1 MDKLDYLIIALDT
14 PEKLAEVKAL
24 PNCTNET
31 RYGQTTSLYSIS
43 LDTHYIRGRQFESS
57 DRMFI
62 PSIHDIPKVTL
73 LHSLGLS
80 KAEILE
86 LLNG

>member
-14 PEKLAEVKAL
+14 PEKLAEVKVL
-24 PNCTNET
+24 PNCNPNIS
-31 RYGQTTSLYSIS
+31 YGQKTSLYSIS
-43 LDTHYIRGRQFESS
+43 TDTHFLRGRLDDSY

-62 PSIHDIPKVTL
+62 PSIHDIPKVKL

-80 KAEILE
+80 KAEIKE
-86 LLNG
+86 LLNE

>member
-24 PNCTNET
+24 PNCNQYTE
-31 RYGQTTSLYSIS
+31 YGQTTSLYGI
-43 LDTHYIRGRQFESS
+43 LGDTHWLRGRQFESN

-62 PSIHDIPKVTL
+62 PSIHDIPKVKL

-80 KAEILE
+80 KAEIKE
-86 LLNG
+86 LLNE